1 MDQEINSNI
10 EIILREYYTEVSHH
24 CTKIIKKLS
33 NFAHI
38 DIIIFMSNNQTPNH
52 DSIKKCVTYV

>member
-1 MDQEINSNI
+1 MDQEINSSI
-10 EIILREYYTEVSHH
+10 EIILREYTEVSHH
-24 CTKIIKKLS
+24 FTKIIKKLS
-33 NFAHI
+33 NFTHI